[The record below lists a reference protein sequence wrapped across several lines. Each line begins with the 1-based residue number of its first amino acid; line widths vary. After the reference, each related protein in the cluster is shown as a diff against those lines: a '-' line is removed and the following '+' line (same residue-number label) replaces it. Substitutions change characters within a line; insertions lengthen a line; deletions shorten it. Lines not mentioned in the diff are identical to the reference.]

1 MDENNLK
8 QLRRDLLFTNK
19 PSGLHCV
26 PSRALSDSLAAQ
38 IMLSY
43 PGGKPC
49 HRLDRDTSG
58 IVLFGL
64 TKENHRDVSMQFE
77 ARTTSKTYVAL
88 VSGHPDKECG
98 IVNLP
103 IGKRKTE
110 EGFNRWT
117 IGGEKPRENKRFTD
131 TDTGAI
137 FTRVQLKPLTGR
149 GHQLRLHMKAIGL
162 PILGDTI
169 HGEGGIPLCSSRL
182 CLHAQKLEV
191 DWNGF
196 RLEAESIPPF

>member
-1 MDENNLK
+1 MT
-8 QLRRDLLFTNK
+8 DLFINVWR
-19 PSGLHCV
+19 SI
-26 PSRALSDSLAAQ
+26 SIED
-38 IMLSY
+38 
-43 PGGKPC
+43 
-49 HRLDRDTSG
+49 
-58 IVLFGL
+58 
-64 TKENHRDVSMQFE
+64 
-77 ARTTSKTYVAL
+77 
-88 VSGHPDKECG
+88 
-98 IVNLP
+98 
-103 IGKRKTE
+103 
-110 EGFNRWT
+110 
-117 IGGEKPRENKRFTD
+117 KRFTD

-196 RLEAESIPPF
+196 RLEAESIPPFWFWHYMLEPGIRYDHVFACGDDDLDYQQPKQLATKVQL